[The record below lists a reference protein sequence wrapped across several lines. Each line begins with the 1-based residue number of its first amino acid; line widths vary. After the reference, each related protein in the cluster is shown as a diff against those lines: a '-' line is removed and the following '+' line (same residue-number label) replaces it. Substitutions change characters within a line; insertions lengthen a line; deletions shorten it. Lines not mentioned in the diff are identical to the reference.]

1 MLMEGTKNASEYAP
15 ARCTFAAPIGST
27 SPDVENENAVVTAAE
42 FSEPLVVAR
51 ANSAET
57 SRPAEIVTA
66 IRTKT
71 YIGK

>member
-1 MLMEGTKNASEYAP
+1 MLMEGTKNVSEYAP

-27 SPDVENENAVVTAAE
+27 SPDVENENVVVTAAE
-42 FSEPLVVAR
+42 FSDPLLVER

-66 IRTKT
+66 DKH
-71 YIGK
+71 K